1 VASLVDTN
9 VLVYRCDPRSP
20 EKQRLARE
28 LLHRG
33 LSGDELVLPHQ
44 AVLEFVAVVTR
55 PRSDLDGASLLPW
68 EEAYRQAEELIL
80 QFPVLYPDE
89 EVLVTALR
97 GVALYRLSWH
107 DAHLWAYAETNGISE
122 ILSEDFEHGR
132 HYGSVRVIDPFL
144 SAAGSVYE
152 LPAMY
157 GDPGRS

>member
-1 VASLVDTN
+1 MASLVDTN

-20 EKQRLARE
+20 EKQRLACE
-28 LLHRG
+28 LLRRG
-33 LSGDELVLPHQ
+33 MTDRELVLPHQ

-55 PRSDLDGASLLPW
+55 SRSELDGASLLSW
-68 EEAYRQAEELIL
+68 AEAYRQAEELLL
-80 QFPVLYPDE
+80 QFPVLYPDD

-97 GVALYRLSWH
+97 GVASYRLSWY
-107 DAHLWAYAETNGISE
+107 DAHLWAYAEVHGVPE

-132 HYGSVRVIDPFL
+132 HYGSVRVVDPFL

-157 GDPGRS
+157 DGGARG